1 MGDSTMT
8 GDRSKAIE
16 TMRKRYLV
24 EYRRSYRKND
34 RIAFFEEISE
44 TAAAADVLFWE
55 TFADAMSAWLRKDLG
70 TALALAEKAIELD
83 PEYSHP
89 WNCKGNV
96 LQSQKRY
103 AEALAAYEQA
113 IEREPDYADPWSGK
127 GHVLQSQERHEEASL
142 ALEKATALKRNQGIT
157 LIEKDPRRLPALPS
171 NSDSHVPKL

>member
-1 MGDSTMT
+1 MT

-24 EYRRSYRKND
+24 EYRRIYRKND

-70 TALALAEKAIELD
+70 TALALAEKAMALD
-83 PEYSHP
+83 PECAYS
-89 WNCKGNV
+89 WNGKGNV

-103 AEALAAYEQA
+103 AEALA
-113 IEREPDYADPWSGK
+113 
-127 GHVLQSQERHEEASL
+127 GHRARSRIRPSVDQQGQRSEKTEAL
-142 ALEKATALKRNQGIT
+142 CGRTGGVR
-157 LIEKDPRRLPALPS
+157 
-171 NSDSHVPKL
+171 